1 MKSTATSTRG
11 QNTPEPARSRAGN
24 PPRSNSQ
31 AGYLG
36 ELAAAINAG
45 PGVLAQRKLAREI
58 QESARMGDLQQFASE
73 INHGIPAEQAAVAQ
87 QKLQKD
93 EFPAQREKYPTAIA
107 VGKAMDSSV
116 LFAHLSASQKKSVAK
131 EFPDWYAKKYRVSLR
146 AKDFATLEDLKDA
159 IDEMI
164 TEVDA
169 LTDREGQALT
179 DRINST
185 QEDRLLIGYRA
196 RGENRPGAVAARPF
210 GDSATM
216 DSQIGQGLYV
226 AQDIAVAQEYA
237 NQYVLQ
243 GMISVVEAVYLNVN
257 MIRSILLLKGISVT
271 EWWKEY
277 NPANDDAW
285 DIVVSSISGKRG
297 QVQYKVNPKH
307 KESGLFVMEEVE
319 RQG

>member
-1 MKSTATSTRG
+1 MKSTATSKRG
-11 QNTPEPARSRAGN
+11 QTTSEPARSRAGN
-24 PPRSNSQ
+24 PSGSNSHT
-31 AGYLG
+31 GYLG

-45 PGVLAQRKLAREI
+45 PGVLAQHKLAREI

-73 INHGIPAEQAAVAQ
+73 INTGIPAEQAAV
-87 QKLQKD
+87 

-257 MIRSILLLKGISVT
+257 MIRSTLLLKGISVT

-285 DIVVSSISGKRG
+285 DIVVSSISGKRD

-307 KESGLFVMEEVE
+307 KESGLFVME
-319 RQG
+319 